1 MTQSKTNH
9 FQCLLISISCLGFHR
24 HFVEFYDNCV
34 HGNKARGRHPPS
46 LPSYALPPP
55 PPPPLFLPHWL
66 LSYLYAVFARRSPAD
81 SHSHSVRDCVGR
93 VSSRSHQ
100 EKQYGTTALHRSPP
114 GTLNWRVKAEERSK
128 HGSNV
133 FQFLRKPRVI
143 NYAHFCLANTISMD
157 YQIIIKLY

>member
-1 MTQSKTNH
+1 MTIVFMVTKH
-9 FQCLLISISCLGFHR
+9 EEDI
-24 HFVEFYDNCV
+24 
-34 HGNKARGRHPPS
+34 HPPY
-46 LPSYALPPP
+46 LLMPSPHPHPRLSS
-55 PPPPLFLPHWL
+55 FLTGSSPT
-66 LSYLYAVFARRSPAD
+66 SMPFFARRSPAD

-100 EKQYGTTALHRSPP
+100 EKQYGTTAPHRSPL

-128 HGSNV
+128 HRSNV

-143 NYAHFCLANTISMD
+143 NHAHFCLANTISMD